1 MFIIIAREC
10 HYSKAVLRNISYSTV
25 AVWFRSNLVMAYEN
39 MTIEDFLKDRLKSY
53 GNVVD
58 TLHLFCDGVSPEYQA
73 FHQKTLA
80 KHTALIEV
88 KYAGKT
94 WQITRA
100 SNIRDTSGYLRY
112 TIHLVKVDKLGTA

>member
-1 MFIIIAREC
+1 
-10 HYSKAVLRNISYSTV
+10 
-25 AVWFRSNLVMAYEN
+25 MAYEN

-53 GNVVD
+53 GNVAD

-80 KHTALIEV
+80 KHTALVEV

-112 TIHLVKVDKLGTA
+112 TIHLVREDKLGTAEPSVAFRFFRNGWEAWHTVPLAT